1 MAGNAPAPNHHA
13 GISPAA
19 LNSVRSFSGRLEE
32 DAYEWLHHMDRTGAL
47 FQWSDEQ
54 KCAVALLKTARAAGA
69 WARTLPLLVGWVA
82 FRSALMERFGD
93 NFESLLAQLDNCSQN
108 RREPIRGFNDR
119 FRSLITRIEQQAHG
133 PNNGAPN
140 IENPMYRTR
149 YLRAIRPGLRNQVA
163 TQRPTRLEQA
173 MQAAIYFED
182 GQSDSVRENPME
194 AAQNFTA
201 AATAASGA
209 SSARGPEQ
217 HAAGNVA
224 TAKQWVLGMS
234 F

>member
-1 MAGNAPAPNHHA
+1 
-13 GISPAA
+13 
-19 LNSVRSFSGRLEE
+19 
-32 DAYEWLHHMDRTGAL
+32 
-47 FQWSDEQ
+47 
-54 KCAVALLKTARAAGA
+54 
-69 WARTLPLLVGWVA
+69 
-82 FRSALMERFGD
+82 
-93 NFESLLAQLDNCSQN
+93 
-108 RREPIRGFNDR
+108 
-119 FRSLITRIEQQAHG
+119 
-133 PNNGAPN
+133 
-140 IENPMYRTR
+140 MYRTR

-182 GQSDSVRENPME
+182 VTTSKSDSVRENPME